1 MAVKVKSTITLVRVN
16 DGATGKGVSKTEVY
30 YYRSTSNT
38 TQTGGSWVTTP
49 PDWVDGTYFWQKIKT
64 TFTDGTASESKPV
77 CVTGGKG
84 NAGAT
89 GSAGTSVSSIT
100 TEFYLSTSK
109 TTQTGGSWGTTMPT
123 WSPGKYLWT
132 RSKIVYVNPS
142 STKYTAPICDSSW
155 EAVNEVSVGGRNL
168 LLKSDADVSN
178 NSYPIQTYTMSENMI
193 VDQTYTCT
201 LWGTLGE
208 GKAAYMLYLDGGSI
222 DLCTMKNNGDGTF
235 SSTFKGRAGSL
246 DTSKIYVYPIPN
258 SVTTDSS
265 ITKIKL
271 EKGNKATDWS
281 PAPED
286 MATSE
291 DVNNAQDSADDALNK
306 VSQAVIDIDV
316 LNKSISHLVTDD
328 KGGSLMTQG
337 PDGWTFN
344 IGAITNTLEDASEK
358 IEELSGSVGGL
369 DDTLNK
375 LEALSNDLSE
385 KTAYIVMTTDEKGQP
400 CIELGK
406 QDNEFKVR
414 ITNTSVDFMQGS
426 EKIAYISNQSLYI
439 QKAVIK
445 DELQIGE
452 GTGFIWK
459 RRSNGN
465 MGLRWVGD
473 I

>member
-84 NAGAT
+84 NDGAT

-168 LLKSDADVSN
+168 LLQSDADVSN

-208 GKAAYMLYLDGGSI
+208 GKTGFTLYLDRGSI
-222 DLCTMKNNGDGTF
+222 SLGLMKNNGDGTF
-235 SSTFKGRAGSL
+235 SSTFKGKAGSL
-246 DTSKIYVYPIPN
+246 DTSKIYVYPTPN

-306 VSQAVIDIDV
+306 VSQAVIDIDA

-375 LEALSNDLSE
+375 LEALANDLGE

>member
-16 DGATGKGVSKTEVY
+16 DGAAGKGVLKTEVY

-49 PDWVDGTYFWQKIKT
+49 PEWVNGTYFWQKIKT
-64 TFTDGTASESKPV
+64 TFTDNTTSESKPV

-84 NAGAT
+84 NTGAS
-89 GSAGTSVSSIT
+89 GSAGTSVTSIT

-109 TTQTGGSWGTTMPT
+109 TTQTGGSWVIAMPT

-132 RSKIVYVNPS
+132 RSKIVYANPS

-155 EAVNEVSVGGRNL
+155 EAVNEVEVGGRNL
-168 LLKSDADVSN
+168 LLKSDAVVVNS
-178 NSYPIQTYTMSENMI
+178 SYPTQTYIMSEKM
-193 VDQTYTCT
+193 VAGQLYTCT
-201 LWGTLGE
+201 LWGSLGE
-208 GKAAYMLYLDGGSI
+208 GKENFLLYLDGGTI
-222 DLCTMKNNGDGTF
+222 VLGTMRNNGDGTF
-235 SSTFKGRAGSL
+235 SLTFNGKAGTL
-246 DTSKIYVYPIPN
+246 DVSVLYVYPFL
-258 SVTTDSS
+258 STVTTESS

-291 DVNNAQDSADDALNK
+291 DIDNVQDSANDALNK
-306 VSQAVIDIDV
+306 VSQAVIDIDA
-316 LNKSISHLVTDD
+316 LNKSISHLVTDGE
-328 KGGSLMTQG
+328 GGSLMTQG

-344 IGAITNTLEDASEK
+344 IGAITDKLDDASEQLK
-358 IEELSGSVGGL
+358 EVSGTIGGL
-369 DDTLNK
+369 NDTLDK
-375 LEALSNDLSE
+375 LESLSDDLSK

-414 ITNTSVDFMQGS
+414 ITNTSVDFMQGT